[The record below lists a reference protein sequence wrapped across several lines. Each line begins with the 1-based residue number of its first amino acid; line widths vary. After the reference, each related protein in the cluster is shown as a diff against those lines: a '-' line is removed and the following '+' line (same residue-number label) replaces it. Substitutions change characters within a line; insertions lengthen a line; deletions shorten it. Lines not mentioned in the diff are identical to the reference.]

1 MDKILISYRRGDTR
15 KESLHIYRILIHAFG
30 TSNVF
35 MDLSESFP
43 IPSFS
48 DKLKEALEV
57 VRATIVVIGPD
68 WLDIRDERG
77 NRKIRNTNDILY
89 IELDAVLNHQNIEV
103 IPILLHN
110 ASMPKAEDLRIQ
122 MRGLTT
128 KKPIIIREE
137 PHFDTDIFQLIE
149 YLRRFV
155 EAA

>member
-1 MDKILISYRRGDTR
+1 
-15 KESLHIYRILIHAFG
+15 
-30 TSNVF
+30 

-128 KKPIIIREE
+128 KKPIITREE

-149 YLRRFV
+149 YLRRFL